1 MSKPAAIAGS
11 LVDVRNVG
19 THKSMRLT
27 IHVPEEYALKVI
39 EAFGW
44 PTGAAP
50 IPVAIA
56 RMVEQGERRE
66 REPKTFRDLSLP
78 QQAGI
83 CCNDPIFR
91 AFLRETGIGK
101 SDDRDIA
108 AETIRDFCGV
118 ESRSDIKPGTEAARR
133 WAELHSKFQ
142 SWKLADQVS
151 A

>member
-50 IPVAIA
+50 ISVAIA

-66 REPKTFRDLSLP
+66 REPKSFRDLPPS

-91 AFLRETGIGK
+91 AFLREAAIGAAG
-101 SDDRDIA
+101 DQDIA
-108 AETIRDFCGV
+108 AETVRNFCGV
-118 ESRSDIKPGTEAARR
+118 ESRGDIKTGTVAGRR
-133 WAELHSKFQ
+133 WADLHSKFQ
-142 SWKLADQVS
+142 SWKIADQVS